1 MSISV
6 SPVHSIYEY
15 ANGIYKVVTF
25 KGSHDPD
32 NAYLRTSEAVQHNDT
47 KLDNNFS
54 RARNMVLQ
62 YALCN
67 SWDYF
72 FTGTIDRAK
81 FDRFNLDAYRELYF
95 LLCDSSH
102 LSNCACL

>member
-47 KLDNNFS
+47 KLDTILAALETWCCNTLSVIRGTTFS
-54 RARNMVLQ
+54 LAR
-62 YALCN
+62 
-67 SWDYF
+67 
-72 FTGTIDRAK
+72 
-81 FDRFNLDAYRELYF
+81 
-95 LLCDSSH
+95 
-102 LSNCACL
+102 